1 MKTSRHAKIQEII
14 KTHSIETQEELA
26 QALESAGFQ
35 VTQATVSRDI
45 KEMMLIKV
53 PNAEGGYRYAY
64 PREMGNMLSP
74 GRLQR
79 TIRDAVLEIRSG
91 ENIVVLH
98 TMPGTAQGV
107 AFAIDYAKWPEVLGT
122 VAGDDT
128 IFVAIDKTGDT
139 RNFVERIQKLMLK
152 HPQTIEAAALT
163 APASDHAP
171 AEKNAEPVVTKAVV
185 TGTMVTKKTTGKKPA
200 LKKSTPKKKVSR
212 HTNTKA

>member
-14 KTHSIETQEELA
+14 KTQNIETQEDLA
-26 QALESAGFQ
+26 LALEKAGFH

-64 PREMGNMLSP
+64 PRDLGNMLTP

-79 TIRDAVLEIRSG
+79 TLRDAVLDIKSG
-91 ENIVVLH
+91 ENIVVLR

-107 AFAIDYAKWPEVLGT
+107 AFAVDYAKWPEVLGT

-128 IFVAIDKTGDT
+128 IFVAIDKTADT
-139 RNFVERIQKLMLK
+139 RGFVDRIQKLLTRSHTMVAAETAAA
-152 HPQTIEAAALT
+152 PEAAVPAAKAAAKPAAKAAAKT
-163 APASDHAP
+163 AAAPAA
-171 AEKNAEPVVTKAVV
+171 KAARAKSA
-185 TGTMVTKKTTGKKPA
+185 GAKGKKTAKKAGK
-200 LKKSTPKKKVSR
+200 
-212 HTNTKA
+212 

>member
-14 KTHSIETQEELA
+14 KTQNIETQEDLA
-26 QALESAGFQ
+26 LALEKAGFH

-64 PREMGNMLSP
+64 PRDLGNMLTP

-79 TIRDAVLEIRSG
+79 TLRDAVLDIKSG
-91 ENIVVLH
+91 ENIVVLR

-107 AFAIDYAKWPEVLGT
+107 AFAVDYAKWPEVLGT

-128 IFVAIDKTGDT
+128 IFVAIDKTADT
-139 RNFVERIQKLMLK
+139 RGFVDRIQKLLTRSHTMVAAE
-152 HPQTIEAAALT
+152 TAAAPDAA
-163 APASDHAP
+163 APAAKAAVKPAAKAVAKTAAAP
-171 AEKNAEPVVTKAVV
+171 AAKAARAKSA
-185 TGTMVTKKTTGKKPA
+185 GAKGKKTAKKAGK
-200 LKKSTPKKKVSR
+200 
-212 HTNTKA
+212 

>member
-14 KTHSIETQEELA
+14 KTQNIETQEDLA
-26 QALESAGFQ
+26 LALEKAGFH

-64 PREMGNMLSP
+64 PRDLGNMLTP

-79 TIRDAVLEIRSG
+79 TLRDAVLDIKSG
-91 ENIVVLH
+91 ENIVVLR

-107 AFAIDYAKWPEVLGT
+107 AFAVDYAKWPEVLGT

-128 IFVAIDKTGDT
+128 IFVAIDKTADT
-139 RNFVERIQKLMLK
+139 RGFVDRIQKLLTRSHTMVAAE
-152 HPQTIEAAALT
+152 TAAAPEDGT
-163 APASDHAP
+163 VTPAAKAAAKPAAKAAAKTAAAPAA
-171 AEKNAEPVVTKAVV
+171 KAARAKSA
-185 TGTMVTKKTTGKKPA
+185 GAKGKKTAKKAGK
-200 LKKSTPKKKVSR
+200 
-212 HTNTKA
+212 

>member
-14 KTHSIETQEELA
+14 KTQNIETQEDLA
-26 QALESAGFQ
+26 LALEKAGFH

-64 PREMGNMLSP
+64 PRDLGNMLTP

-79 TIRDAVLEIRSG
+79 TLRDAVLDIKSG
-91 ENIVVLH
+91 ENIVVLR

-107 AFAIDYAKWPEVLGT
+107 AFAVDYAKWPEVLGT

-128 IFVAIDKTGDT
+128 IFVAIDKTADT
-139 RNFVERIQKLMLK
+139 RGFVDRIQKLLTRSPPMVAAETAAV
-152 HPQTIEAAALT
+152 PEAAVPAAKAAVKPAVKAAAKT
-163 APASDHAP
+163 AAVPAA
-171 AEKNAEPVVTKAVV
+171 KAARAKSA
-185 TGTMVTKKTTGKKPA
+185 GAKGKKTAKKAGK
-200 LKKSTPKKKVSR
+200 
-212 HTNTKA
+212 

>member
-14 KTHSIETQEELA
+14 KTQNIETQEDLA
-26 QALESAGFQ
+26 LALEKAGFH

-64 PREMGNMLSP
+64 PRDLGNMLTP

-79 TIRDAVLEIRSG
+79 TLRDAVLDIKSG
-91 ENIVVLH
+91 ENIVVLR

-107 AFAIDYAKWPEVLGT
+107 AFAVDYAKWPEVLGT

-128 IFVAIDKTGDT
+128 IFVAIDKTADT
-139 RNFVERIQKLMLK
+139 RGFVDRIQKLLTRSHTMVAAETAAV
-152 HPQTIEAAALT
+152 PEAAVPAAKAAVKPAVKAAAKT
-163 APASDHAP
+163 AAAPAAKAARAKSAG
-171 AEKNAEPVVTKAVV
+171 AKGKKSAKKAV
-185 TGTMVTKKTTGKKPA
+185 K
-200 LKKSTPKKKVSR
+200 
-212 HTNTKA
+212 